1 MSASIKSYRW
11 VKWAILVACLAA
23 VVVFA
28 IPEIMNAN
36 APTKPS
42 STQDSES
49 QNRSESTNSYSDDD
63 FALPD
68 EAVITDA
75 AADGIAGGLV
85 STNIFEPEP
94 RVAEDEL
101 DGVTLGLPIAY
112 YFFEC
117 DDSGTYAFNSSVG
130 YELYPVYLNGNL
142 NCLACYSNIFGL
154 NGIIDYDSS
163 EAGPDDFLPLYERL
177 KAGTAGS
184 VAVILAKDGT
194 YLYDGSSFEL
204 VSEQGALDNYGVAD
218 DEDDSVWD
226 AWHLASLSETDLP
239 DGLAAGIR
247 LTDTSVTEPIL

>member
-1 MSASIKSYRW
+1 
-11 VKWAILVACLAA
+11 
-23 VVVFA
+23 
-28 IPEIMNAN
+28 MNAN
-36 APTKPS
+36 TLTKPS
-42 STQDSES
+42 STQDSEP
-49 QNRSESTNSYSDDD
+49 QNKPESTTSYTDDD
-63 FALPD
+63 FVLPD

-75 AADGIAGGLV
+75 AAAGIAEGLI

-94 RVAEDEL
+94 RVAEGEL

-117 DDSGTYAFNSSVG
+117 DDSGTYAFNSSEG
-130 YELYPVYLNGNL
+130 YELYPVYLKGNL

-154 NGIIDYDSS
+154 NGIIDYDSG
-163 EAGPDDFLPLYERL
+163 EAGSNDFLVLYERL

-218 DEDDSVWD
+218 DEDDSAWD
-226 AWHLASLSETDLP
+226 AWLLAPLSEADLP
-239 DGLAAGIR
+239 DGLAEGIR